1 MLSSSWATIRWVS
14 LNLSGGSFTF
24 FCGLSVTSLPQ
35 FFFVGG
41 ALTGARHYTQ
51 PDERKRLPLALRPP
65 PPPVT
70 PSAGPFAP
78 SPFTYTGLLGGSRY
92 SIERPTQNISE
103 SLLNQNDNR
112 NAQL

>member
-14 LNLSGGSFTF
+14 LNLSGGFFSFF
-24 FCGLSVTSLPQ
+24 FGLLVTSRSQ
-35 FFFVGG
+35 FFFVWGG
-41 ALTGARHYTQ
+41 LFGAGHYSKS
-51 PDERKRLPLALRPP
+51 DYGKDSRVALRPTRHR
-65 PPPVT
+65 VT

>member
-14 LNLSGGSFTF
+14 LNLSGGSLTF

-35 FFFVGG
+35 FFLVGD
-41 ALTGARHYTQ
+41 ALTGARHYTK
-51 PDERKRLPLALRPP
+51 PDEGKRLRVALRPTRHR
-65 PPPVT
+65 VT

-78 SPFTYTGLLGGSRY
+78 SPFTYSGLLGGSRY